1 MSFSF
6 QVLSRDPKSRARCGK
21 LNTAH
26 GEILTPVFMPV
37 GTQATVKTLARDEL
51 LEVGSQIILGNT
63 YHLYLRPGE
72 ELLKQAGGLHGF
84 ASWPKPILTDS
95 GGFQVF
101 SLAALRQI
109 HENGVRFQ
117 SHIDGSR
124 HEFTPESVIRTQR
137 ALGSDFMMV
146 LDECAPASSTR
157 EYVERSLQL
166 TTAWAKRCL
175 LAWQNSAGWYG
186 HEQTLFAITQGGT
199 FADLRQ
205 HSTEEL
211 LQLEFPGYAIGGLAV
226 GEPKPAMLE
235 MLELST
241 SLLPEHKPRYLM
253 GVGKPEDLVQAVHL
267 GVDMFD
273 CVIPTRNGRKG
284 QVFTMHGPLNLR
296 NARFKEDFTPI
307 EAACD
312 CYACRTYSRAYLR
325 HLFYAQEILALRMAS
340 LHNIRFYHRLM
351 ANMREAI
358 ARGAFVEWQA
368 AFWRE
373 YRVAGGIKS
382 ISNFQF

>member
-6 QVLSRDPKSRARCGK
+6 QVLSQDTNGRARCGK
-21 LNTAH
+21 MTTAH

-37 GTQATVKTLARDEL
+37 GTQGTVKTLSRDEL
-51 LEVGSQIILGNT
+51 SEVGSQIILGNT

-72 ELLKQAGGLHGF
+72 ELLRQAGGLHGF
-84 ASWPKPILTDS
+84 AAWPKPILTDS
-95 GGFQVF
+95 GGYQVF
-101 SLAALRQI
+101 SLSALRQI
-109 HENGVRFQ
+109 HDNGVRFQ

-124 HEFTPESVIRTQR
+124 HEFTPESVIHTQR

-146 LDECAPASSTR
+146 LDECAPYPSER
-157 EYVERSLQL
+157 DYVEKSIRL
-166 TTAWAKRCL
+166 TTAWAKRCWH
-175 LAWQNSAGWYG
+175 AWQNSEGWYG

-199 FADLRQ
+199 YADLRQ
-205 HSTEEL
+205 RSTEEL

-226 GEPKPAMLE
+226 GEPKPAMLD

-241 SLLPEHKPRYLM
+241 ALLPQHKPRYLM
-253 GVGKPEDLVQAVHL
+253 GVGKPEDLVQAVNL

-284 QVFTMHGPLNLR
+284 QVFTMNGPLNLR
-296 NARFKEDFTPI
+296 NARFKDDFTPI
-307 EAACD
+307 EAVCD

-325 HLFYAQEILALRMAS
+325 HLFYAQEILAMRMAS

-351 ANMREAI
+351 ASMREAI
-358 ARGAFVEWQA
+358 QRGEFTEWQA
-368 AFWRE
+368 GFWRE
-373 YRVAGGIKS
+373 YRVTDEIKS